1 MQTQLT
7 LTHADARRAVDTMLT
22 EIERRGKA
30 AVIVVA
36 DAHGELIT
44 LLRMD
49 GAPLS
54 SIAIA
59 TNKAFTAA
67 RERTPSREVGKR
79 SRDPEQG
86 FPMTNFGDP
95 RFVTWGGGLP
105 VLVEGQVVGAVAV
118 SGLPEAED
126 EEIAE
131 LGRRAILNKE

>member
-7 LTHADARRAVDTMLT
+7 LTHKEAQRAIDAMVA
-22 EIERRGKA
+22 EIARRGKA

-36 DAHGELIT
+36 DAHGEMIG

-54 SIAIA
+54 SIQIAIG
-59 TNKAFTAA
+59 KAFTSA
-67 RERTPSREVGKR
+67 RERVPSREVGKR
-79 SRDPEQG
+79 SRHPEEG

-105 VLVEGQVVGAVAV
+105 VVVQGQVAGAVAV
-118 SGLPEAED
+118 SGLPETED

-131 LGRRAILNKE
+131 LGRQAILAQE

>member
-7 LTHADARRAVDTMLT
+7 LTHAEARRAVDAMLA

-36 DAHGELIT
+36 DAHGELIA

-49 GAPLS
+49 GAPFS
-54 SIAIA
+54 SLTIA
-59 TNKAFTAA
+59 TNKAFTAS
-67 RERTPSREVGKR
+67 RERVASRDLGKR
-79 SRDPEQG
+79 SRDPVDG

-105 VLVEGQVVGAVAV
+105 VLVNGQVVGAVAV

-131 LGRRAILNKE
+131 LGRKAILSQ

>member
-67 RERTPSREVGKR
+67 RE
-79 SRDPEQG
+79 
-86 FPMTNFGDP
+86 
-95 RFVTWGGGLP
+95 
-105 VLVEGQVVGAVAV
+105 
-118 SGLPEAED
+118 
-126 EEIAE
+126 
-131 LGRRAILNKE
+131 

>member
-1 MQTQLT
+1 MQTQLI
-7 LTHADARRAVDTMLT
+7 LTHAEAQRAINTMLA

-30 AVIVVA
+30 AVLVVA
-36 DAHGELIT
+36 DAHGELIA

-49 GAPLS
+49 SAPFS

-59 TNKAFTAA
+59 TGKAFTAA
-67 RERTPSREVGKR
+67 RERVPSRQIGQR
-79 SRDPEQG
+79 SRDPVEG

-105 VLVEGQVVGAVAV
+105 ILVEGQVVGAVAV

-131 LGRRAILNKE
+131 LGRRAILEQK